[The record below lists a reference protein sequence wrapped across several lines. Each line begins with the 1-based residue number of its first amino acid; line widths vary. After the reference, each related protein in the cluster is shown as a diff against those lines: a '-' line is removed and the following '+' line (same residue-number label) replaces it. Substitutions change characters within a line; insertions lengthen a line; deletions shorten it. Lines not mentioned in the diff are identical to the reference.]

1 MDTLIRDVGYAL
13 TMMRRN
19 KGFAAAGLLTL
30 ALGIGATTAV
40 FSVVYGVLLRPL
52 PYPNADRLVRLSE
65 EHRAELRPSSIELS
79 AVDGRMTWSRHS
91 RRIDPIPT
99 SCPACQSS
107 SIGTTAKIP
116 DADNYWRCENCG
128 EVWNA
133 SRSQTDWYRGQRWR

>member
-1 MDTLIRDVGYAL
+1 MTRVDSLGSRTTLWKSMASTSCRSPE
-13 TMMRRN
+13 R
-19 KGFAAAGLLTL
+19 
-30 ALGIGATTAV
+30 
-40 FSVVYGVLLRPL
+40 
-52 PYPNADRLVRLSE
+52 
-65 EHRAELRPSSIELS
+65 HRAELRPSSIELS

-116 DADNYWRCENCG
+116 DADNDWRCENCG